1 MANKRPA
8 DTVLTDINFRSLQEF
23 RQHMKRAHIGISAQF
38 YLCGNKKRCRFC
50 DAEDTF
56 LKDQFEEDTSL
67 NKVKPYYRDKTWSIN
82 MSTDG
87 QKAHLYKYHQNEV
100 KLLLAD
106 HYNLKLG
113 TGKEQDSVTGTT
125 ANTTSMTSSPPPPI
139 GSITTDFN
147 TTNLLNNIGLTDV
160 LKEYLFSS
168 FSDSNGRNIIQK
180 KYAENFSEKTPEKVP
195 KMNSEHQ
202 NKFHEQISSISPTN
216 KTETTDQFIQQVNKK
231 VMKPEDLTPAM
242 IVNHAVVNPSLV
254 KKEENEVAQEKMVTI
269 SQKEYD
275 SLLETKDK
283 YFCIKHKLHE
293 ISSILD

>member
-1 MANKRPA
+1 
-8 DTVLTDINFRSLQEF
+8 
-23 RQHMKRAHIGISAQF
+23 
-38 YLCGNKKRCRFC
+38 
-50 DAEDTF
+50 
-56 LKDQFEEDTSL
+56 
-67 NKVKPYYRDKTWSIN
+67 
-82 MSTDG
+82 
-87 QKAHLYKYHQNEV
+87 
-100 KLLLAD
+100 
-106 HYNLKLG
+106 
-113 TGKEQDSVTGTT
+113 
-125 ANTTSMTSSPPPPI
+125 
-139 GSITTDFN
+139 
-147 TTNLLNNIGLTDV
+147 
-160 LKEYLFSS
+160 
-168 FSDSNGRNIIQK
+168 
-180 KYAENFSEKTPEKVP
+180 
-195 KMNSEHQ
+195 MNSEHQ